1 MDHVVPEDSWIKYVY
16 RRLRVCGDW
25 KQAKEME
32 RRAANDESDD
42 LKTLG
47 EPRKKRLINRHFNRL
62 MGEDECHYAANA
74 SKFGEDPHSTLLPS
88 DVRLMAEHP
97 FDIHVLSNFGS
108 SSNVRWH
115 LPGRSCNIQTIPE
128 GHPVQRSGSSTDVR
142 GTDMCY
148 VGRAPGVR
156 LLLLKPEINAML
168 LFLAS
173 TRASDLLQLTKLTL
187 AADVRKLLE
196 HNKTEAKTLTP
207 TRHDIVQ
214 LPAICIAEWNILMDV
229 LKSESNKQIIVNDFA
244 RLGGSIENYIC
255 RDYQTGF
262 AGCYLF
268 CTTNSL

>member
-1 MDHVVPEDSWIKYVY
+1 
-16 RRLRVCGDW
+16 
-25 KQAKEME
+25 
-32 RRAANDESDD
+32 
-42 LKTLG
+42 
-47 EPRKKRLINRHFNRL
+47 
-62 MGEDECHYAANA
+62 MGEDDCHYAANA

-97 FDIHVLSNFGS
+97 FDIHPKEVISEVLRMSDGIFPGGLVIFKRYPRDIQFRDRAVPRMSVGPTCAMWGGHQGQQHTRGRGS
-108 SSNVRWH
+108 SEKIALNVEDR
-115 LPGRSCNIQTIPE
+115 PRSVLTTEDRCNHYT
-128 GHPVQRSGSSTDVR
+128 T
-142 GTDMCY
+142 T
-148 VGRAPGVR
+148 
-156 LLLLKPEINAML
+156 LKYCDE
-168 LFLAS
+168 
-173 TRASDLLQLTKLTL
+173 QTL

-196 HNKTEAKTLTP
+196 HIKTEAKTLTP

-214 LPAICIAEWNILMDV
+214 LPATCIAEWNILMDV